1 MTATGRFLFHDLMT
15 TDLPKSAGFLAGLLG
30 LEIAA
35 VEGKIAYYVL
45 LRPGT
50 NQAIVGLVP
59 VMATEETR
67 SHWVGYLSVPD
78 VVAAIA
84 QTRAA
89 GGAVHAQPGGLASD
103 DDSDDAPD
111 MPTTGSGP
119 PLAIVT
125 DPAGAVVGLVP
136 PPAGA
141 PDDASESEDVAPL
154 GEIAWVELLTVA
166 REAAGA
172 FFTTLVGW
180 ELGAAHTRFGEGEAH
195 ALFRGGR
202 LFGLV
207 RDLPAGSPIAPHWM
221 YYFRV
226 PDLDAAL
233 ATTRRLGGFYYEDP
247 GVVDGGRRA
256 IVLDPTGAPVGLWQL
271 G

>member
-15 TDLPKSAGFLAGLLG
+15 TDLPKSAEFLAGLLG
-30 LEIAA
+30 LEVAVVQGDAA
-35 VEGKIAYYVL
+35 YCVL

-59 VMATEETR
+59 IMANEETR

-84 QTRAA
+84 QTRDA
-89 GGAVHAQPGGLASD
+89 GGTVHAQPSGVAQ
-103 DDSDDAPD
+103 DDSEDAPD
-111 MPTTGSGP
+111 VPTTGAGP
-119 PLAIVT
+119 ALAVIT

-136 PPAGA
+136 TPQADSDAAG
-141 PDDASESEDVAPL
+141 DGGDVAPV
-154 GEIAWVELLTVA
+154 GEIAWVELLTVG

-172 FFTTLVGW
+172 FFAGLVGW

-195 ALFRGGR
+195 ALFRGGQV
-202 LFGLV
+202 FGLV
-207 RDLPAGSPIAPHWM
+207 RDLPAGSPIPPHWM

-226 PDLDAAL
+226 SNLDEAL
-233 ATTRRLGGFYYEDP
+233 TTARRLGGFYYEDP